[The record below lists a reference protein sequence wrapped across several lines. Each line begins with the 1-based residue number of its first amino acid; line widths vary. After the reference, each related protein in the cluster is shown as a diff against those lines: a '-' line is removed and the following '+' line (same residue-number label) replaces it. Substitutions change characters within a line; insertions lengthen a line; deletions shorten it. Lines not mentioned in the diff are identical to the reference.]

1 MSGKES
7 EMKKDKTKQET
18 QQEVNENEESVSEKT
33 EETKEEQLQKALD
46 EANDKFLRLYAEYD
60 NFRKRSQK
68 EKQDIYSSSKADV
81 IKELLPVLD
90 NFDRAANNSDGN
102 FEDYKKGIEL
112 IFNQFGEI
120 IKKIGVESFGE
131 RGDEFDP
138 NIHNAVM
145 TAEDEELGENTVAE
159 VFSKGYKLG
168 DRIIREA
175 VVKVA
180 NS

>member
-1 MSGKES
+1 
-7 EMKKDKTKQET
+7 MKKEKKKPET
-18 QQEVNENEESVSEKT
+18 VEEEAVETAEEK
-33 EETKEEQLQKALD
+33 LQKELD
-46 EANDKFLRLYAEYD
+46 EKNEQFLRLCAEYD

-68 EKQDIYSSSKADV
+68 EKQDIYSSSQADV

-90 NFDRAANNSDGN
+90 NFDRAANNKDAN
-102 FEDYKKGIEL
+102 AEDYKKGIDL
-112 IFNQFGEI
+112 IFNQFGEVL
-120 IKKIGVESFGE
+120 KKLGVESYGE

-145 TAEDEELGENTVAE
+145 TVEDEELGENVIAS

-175 VVKVA
+175 VVQVA

>member
-1 MSGKES
+1 
-7 EMKKDKTKQET
+7 MKKEKAKSKPEEAVDTAEKEVTET
-18 QQEVNENEESVSEKT
+18 AEEK
-33 EETKEEQLQKALD
+33 LRKALD
-46 EANDKFLRLYAEYD
+46 EKNDQFLRLCAEYD

-68 EKQDIYSSSKADV
+68 EKQDVYSSSQAEV

-90 NFDRAANNSDGN
+90 NFGRATSNTEGSL
-102 FEDYKKGIEL
+102 EDYKKGIDL
-112 IFNQFGEI
+112 IFTQFCEI
-120 IKKIGVESFGE
+120 LKKLGVESYGE
-131 RGDEFDP
+131 RGEAFNP

-145 TAEDEELGENTVAE
+145 TVEDEELGENEIAA

-175 VVKVA
+175 VVQVA

>member
-1 MSGKES
+1 
-7 EMKKDKTKQET
+7 MKKEKTKPET
-18 QQEVNENEESVSEKT
+18 AEEVKEETAEAV
-33 EETKEEQLQKALD
+33 ETKEEQLQKALD
-46 EANDKFLRLYAEYD
+46 EKNDQFLRLYAEYD

-90 NFDRAANNSDGN
+90 NFDRAANNTEGSY
-102 FEDYKKGIEL
+102 EDYKKGIDL
-112 IFNQFGEI
+112 IFNQFVEMLT
-120 IKKIGVESFGE
+120 KNGVESYGE
-131 RGDEFDP
+131 RGETFDP

-145 TAEDEELGENTVAE
+145 TVEDEELGENQIAA

-175 VVKVA
+175 VVTVA

>member
-1 MSGKES
+1 
-7 EMKKDKTKQET
+7 MKKEKKTPEA
-18 QQEVNENEESVSEKT
+18 T
-33 EETKEEQLQKALD
+33 EEVKETAEEVKEETAEEKLRKELD
-46 EANDKFLRLYAEYD
+46 EKNDQFLRLYAEYD

-90 NFDRAANNSDGN
+90 NFDRAANNTECS
-102 FEDYKKGIEL
+102 FEDYKKGIDL

-120 IKKIGVESFGE
+120 LKKTGVESYGE
-131 RGDEFDP
+131 RGDAFDP

-145 TAEDEELGENTVAE
+145 TVEDDELGENTVAE
-159 VFSKGYKLG
+159 VFTKGYKLG
-168 DRIIREA
+168 DKIIRDA

>member
-1 MSGKES
+1 
-7 EMKKDKTKQET
+7 MKKDKTKP
-18 QQEVNENEESVSEKT
+18 EKT
-33 EETKEEQLQKALD
+33 EEVKQEATEAVETKEEQLQKALD
-46 EANDKFLRLYAEYD
+46 EKNDQFLRLYAEYD

-81 IKELLPVLD
+81 IKDLLPILD
-90 NFDRAANNSDGN
+90 NFDRAANNTEGSY
-102 FEDYKKGIEL
+102 EDYKKGIDL
-112 IFNQFGEI
+112 IFNQFVEMLT
-120 IKKIGVESFGE
+120 KNGVESYGE
-131 RGDEFDP
+131 RGETFDP

-145 TAEDEELGENTVAE
+145 TVEDEELGENQIAS

-175 VVKVA
+175 VVTVA

>member
-1 MSGKES
+1 
-7 EMKKDKTKQET
+7 MKKDKTKPENTEEVKET
-18 QQEVNENEESVSEKT
+18 AEEVV
-33 EETKEEQLQKALD
+33 ETKEEQLQKALD
-46 EANDKFLRLYAEYD
+46 EKNDQFLRLYAEYD

-68 EKQDIYSSSKADV
+68 EKQDIYISSKADV

-90 NFDRAANNSDGN
+90 NFDRAANNTECS
-102 FEDYKKGIEL
+102 FEDYKKGIDL
-112 IFNQFGEI
+112 IFNQLSEI
-120 IKKIGVESFGE
+120 LNKTGVESYGE
-131 RGDEFDP
+131 RGDAFDP

-145 TAEDEELGENTVAE
+145 TVEDDELGENQIAS

-175 VVKVA
+175 VVTVA

>member
-1 MSGKES
+1 
-7 EMKKDKTKQET
+7 MKKEKKTPET
-18 QQEVNENEESVSEKT
+18 VEEEVV
-33 EETKEEQLQKALD
+33 ETAEQKLQKELD
-46 EANDKFLRLYAEYD
+46 EKNEQFLRLCAEYD

-68 EKQDIYSSSKADV
+68 EKQDIYTSSQTEIV
-81 IKELLPVLD
+81 KELLPVLD
-90 NFDRAANNSDGN
+90 NFDRAAENKECS
-102 FEDYKKGIEL
+102 FEDYKKGIDL
-112 IFNQFGEI
+112 IFTQLGEI
-120 IKKIGVESFGE
+120 LKKLGIEAYGA

-145 TAEDEELGENTVAE
+145 TVEDPELGENQVAS

-175 VVKVA
+175 VVQVA

>member
-1 MSGKES
+1 MRKEKNKP
-7 EMKKDKTKQET
+7 E
-18 QQEVNENEESVSEKT
+18 T
-33 EETKEEQLQKALD
+33 EEVKETAAEVTETAEEKLQKALD
-46 EANDKFLRLYAEYD
+46 EKNEQFLRLCAEYD

-68 EKQDIYSSSKADV
+68 EKQDAYSLSQAEI

-90 NFDRAANNSDGN
+90 NFDRAAENKECS
-102 FEDYKKGIEL
+102 FEDYKKGIDL
-112 IFNQFGEI
+112 IFAQLGEVL
-120 IKKIGVESFGE
+120 KKIGVESYGA

-145 TAEDEELGENTVAE
+145 TVEDAELGENQIAA

-175 VVKVA
+175 VVQVA
-180 NS
+180 N

>member
-1 MSGKES
+1 
-7 EMKKDKTKQET
+7 MKKEKNKPENTEEVKET
-18 QQEVNENEESVSEKT
+18 AV

-46 EANDKFLRLYAEYD
+46 EKNDQFLRLYAEYD

-68 EKQDIYSSSKADV
+68 EKQDIYSSSRADV
-81 IKELLPVLD
+81 IKDLLPIMD
-90 NFDRAANNSDGN
+90 NFDRAANNSEGN
-102 FEDYKKGIEL
+102 YEDYKKGIDL
-112 IFNQFGEI
+112 IFNQFVEI
-120 IKKIGVESFGE
+120 LTKNGVEAYGA

-145 TAEDEELGENTVAE
+145 TVEDADLGENQIAS

-168 DRIIREA
+168 DKIIREA
-175 VVKVA
+175 VVTVA

>member
-1 MSGKES
+1 
-7 EMKKDKTKQET
+7 MKKEKKKDENV
-18 QQEVNENEESVSEKT
+18 QEVV
-33 EETKEEQLQKALD
+33 EETVQPSREELLEKELAEK
-46 EANDKFLRLYAEYD
+46 NDQFMRVCAEYD

-81 IKELLPVLD
+81 IKDLLPILD
-90 NFDRAANNSDGN
+90 NIDRAQDNKEAS
-102 FEDYKKGIEL
+102 FEDYKKGIDL
-112 IFNQFGEI
+112 IFAQFAQLLE
-120 IKKIGVESFGE
+120 KTGVESFGE

-145 TAEDEELGENTVAE
+145 TVEDAELGENTVAQ
-159 VFSKGYKLG
+159 VFTKGYKLG

-175 VVKVA
+175 VVQVA

>member
-1 MSGKES
+1 
-7 EMKKDKTKQET
+7 MKKEKKQPET
-18 QQEVNENEESVSEKT
+18 VEEEIVETAEEK
-33 EETKEEQLQKALD
+33 LQKELD
-46 EANDKFLRLYAEYD
+46 EKNEQFLRLCAEYD

-68 EKQDIYSSSKADV
+68 EKQDIYSSSQAEL
-81 IKELLPVLD
+81 IKELLPVFD
-90 NFDRAANNSDGN
+90 NFDRAANNKEAN
-102 FEDYKKGIEL
+102 AEDYKKGIDL

-120 IKKIGVESFGE
+120 LKKLGVESYGE

-145 TAEDEELGENTVAE
+145 TVEDDELGENVIAS

-175 VVKVA
+175 VVQVA

>member
-1 MSGKES
+1 
-7 EMKKDKTKQET
+7 MKKDKTKPENTEEVKET
-18 QQEVNENEESVSEKT
+18 AEEVV
-33 EETKEEQLQKALD
+33 ETKEEQLQKALD
-46 EANDKFLRLYAEYD
+46 EKNDQFLRLYAEYD

-68 EKQDIYSSSKADV
+68 EKQDIYTSSKADV

-90 NFDRAANNSDGN
+90 NFDRAANNTECS
-102 FEDYKKGIEL
+102 FEDYKKGIDL
-112 IFNQFGEI
+112 IFNQFSEI
-120 IKKIGVESFGE
+120 LNKTGVESYGE
-131 RGDEFDP
+131 RGDAFDP

-145 TAEDEELGENTVAE
+145 TVEDDELGVNQIAS

-175 VVKVA
+175 VVTVA

>member
-1 MSGKES
+1 
-7 EMKKDKTKQET
+7 MKKEKKKPET
-18 QQEVNENEESVSEKT
+18 VEEEVVETAEEK
-33 EETKEEQLQKALD
+33 LQKELD
-46 EANDKFLRLYAEYD
+46 EKNEQFLRLCAEYD

-68 EKQDIYSSSKADV
+68 EKQDIYSSSQADV

-90 NFDRAANNSDGN
+90 NFDRAANNKDAN
-102 FEDYKKGIEL
+102 AEDYKKGIDL
-112 IFNQFGEI
+112 IFNQFGEVL
-120 IKKIGVESFGE
+120 KKLGVESYGE

-145 TAEDEELGENTVAE
+145 TVEDDELGENVIAS

-175 VVKVA
+175 VVQVA

>member
-1 MSGKES
+1 
-7 EMKKDKTKQET
+7 MKKEKNKPEKAE
-18 QQEVNENEESVSEKT
+18 EVNETAEEVTETAEEK
-33 EETKEEQLQKALD
+33 LQKALD
-46 EANDKFLRLYAEYD
+46 EKNEQFLRLCAEYD

-68 EKQDIYSSSKADV
+68 EKQDIYSSSQAEV

-90 NFDRAANNSDGN
+90 NFDRAANNKDGN
-102 FEDYKKGIEL
+102 FEDYKKGIDL

-120 IKKIGVESFGE
+120 LKKLGVESYGE
-131 RGDEFDP
+131 RGEAFDP

-145 TAEDEELGENTVAE
+145 TVEDAELGENEIAS

-175 VVKVA
+175 VVQVA

>member
-1 MSGKES
+1 
-7 EMKKDKTKQET
+7 MKKDKSKPENTEEVKQEAA
-18 QQEVNENEESVSEKT
+18 EAV
-33 EETKEEQLQKALD
+33 ETKEEQLQKALD
-46 EANDKFLRLYAEYD
+46 EKNDRFLRLYAEYD

-81 IKELLPVLD
+81 IKDLLPILD
-90 NFDRAANNSDGN
+90 NFDRAANNTEGSY
-102 FEDYKKGIEL
+102 EDYKKGIDL
-112 IFNQFGEI
+112 IFNQFIEMLT
-120 IKKIGVESFGE
+120 KNGVESYGE
-131 RGDEFDP
+131 KGETFDP

-145 TAEDEELGENTVAE
+145 TVQNDELGENVIAD

-175 VVKVA
+175 VVTVA

>member
-1 MSGKES
+1 
-7 EMKKDKTKQET
+7 MKKEKKKPET
-18 QQEVNENEESVSEKT
+18 VEEEVVETAEEK
-33 EETKEEQLQKALD
+33 LQKELD
-46 EANDKFLRLYAEYD
+46 EKNEQFLRLCAEYD

-68 EKQDIYSSSKADV
+68 EKQDIYSSSQADV

-90 NFDRAANNSDGN
+90 NFDRAANNKDAN
-102 FEDYKKGIEL
+102 VEDYKKGIDL
-112 IFNQFGEI
+112 IFNQFGEVL
-120 IKKIGVESFGE
+120 KKLGVESYGE

-145 TAEDEELGENTVAE
+145 TVEDDELGENVIAS

-175 VVKVA
+175 VVQVA

>member
-1 MSGKES
+1 
-7 EMKKDKTKQET
+7 MKKEKKKPEAVEEEAVET
-18 QQEVNENEESVSEKT
+18 AEEK
-33 EETKEEQLQKALD
+33 LQKELD
-46 EANDKFLRLYAEYD
+46 EKNEQFLRLCAEYD

-68 EKQDIYSSSKADV
+68 EKQDIYSSSQAEV

-90 NFDRAANNSDGN
+90 NFDRAANNKDCS
-102 FEDYKKGIEL
+102 FEDYQKGIDL

-120 IKKIGVESFGE
+120 LKKLKVESYGE
-131 RGDEFDP
+131 RGDAFDP

-145 TAEDEELGENTVAE
+145 TVEDEELGENVIAS
-159 VFSKGYKLG
+159 VFSKGYKMG

-175 VVKVA
+175 VVQVA

>member
-1 MSGKES
+1 
-7 EMKKDKTKQET
+7 MKKEKNKPENTE
-18 QQEVNENEESVSEKT
+18 EVNEAVV

-46 EANDKFLRLYAEYD
+46 EKNDQFLRLYAEYD

-68 EKQDIYSSSKADV
+68 EKQDIYSSSRADV
-81 IKELLPVLD
+81 IKDLLPIMD
-90 NFDRAANNSDGN
+90 NFDRAANNSEGSY
-102 FEDYKKGIEL
+102 EDYKKGIDL
-112 IFNQFGEI
+112 IFNQFVEI
-120 IKKIGVESFGE
+120 LTKNGVEAYGE

-145 TAEDEELGENTVAE
+145 TVEDADLGENQIAS

-168 DRIIREA
+168 DKIIREA
-175 VVKVA
+175 VVTVA